1 MGYKFP
7 DVTKPDT
14 LEKRYV
20 GKLSK
25 QALSLMEELL
35 QMDPR
40 ERITA
45 REALFHP
52 YFDGLRNENDE

>member
-1 MGYKFP
+1 M
-7 DVTKPDT
+7 TKPDT

-25 QALSLMEELL
+25 QALLLMSELL
-35 QMDPR
+35 RMDPK

-45 REALFHP
+45 KEAMCHP
-52 YFDGLRNENDE
+52 LFDGLRGDVEE